1 MTASIPIRMS
11 GPGSNT
17 GFVTLNG
24 GSIVSSGTVSSGVVA
39 GGSIGGIVSGA
50 GTVVS
55 GLDRPAEVVVADA
68 DVSGVRVVVRRPA
81 RQ

>member
-1 MTASIPIRMS
+1 M
-11 GPGSNT
+11 
-17 GFVTLNG
+17 
-24 GSIVSSGTVSSGVVA
+24 SSGVVA
-39 GGSIGGIVSGA
+39 GGSVGAVVSGA